1 MARTLCFHLDKHRDP
16 AIAAGLRL
24 HRVDVTTTPDAC
36 LLSTEDEEHIIDALL
51 ARGEL
56 TETTR
61 YLPSRHWSCHRTPSS
76 AQLPAGQIY
85 LLRAGRGMYYQ
96 MT

>member
-61 YLPSRHWSCHRTPSS
+61 YLPSRHWSCHRTPWGVR
-76 AQLPAGQIY
+76 AARRGR
-85 LLRAGRGMYYQ
+85 LLAPGGREC
-96 MT
+96 TIK